1 MYYCL
6 EDKGISIVIYIVQD
20 ERMAYSSLKDFRNK
34 EGLSCQT
41 VSRNLKYIE
50 QTDATTV
57 IAAHPS
63 YGTTIEMVVSKKS
76 GGKTILLAR
85 DPVPTL

>member
-6 EDKGISIVIYIVQD
+6 DDKGISIVIYIVHD
-20 ERMAYSSLKDFRNK
+20 EGMAYSNLKDFRNK

-41 VSRNLKYIE
+41 VSRDLKYIE
-50 QTDATTV
+50 QADATMV
-57 IAAHPS
+57 IATRRS
-63 YGTTIEMVVSKKS
+63 YGTTIEMFVSKKS